1 MKDPLKKTHPNSRR
15 TLDKPM
21 GKSNAPKTNRREQKR
36 ECKKRSQKEKRMI
49 KHAISEEFRSRK
61 HLDEISRIASGFSIQ
76 SIRNLNFESVR

>member
-36 ECKKRSQKEKRMI
+36 ECKKRSQKEKRRTRHINAYEKM
-49 KHAISEEFRSRK
+49 EQLNNVEFSRHPNVK
-61 HLDEISRIASGFSIQ
+61 DEKIWQ
-76 SIRNLNFESVR
+76 